1 VGGKNALPEVKAFKG
16 SERDI
21 VDPISVLI
29 ERTYRLN
36 KRLRQNDLNNA
47 FIRLSERL
55 EADQRAA
62 GITDGENGGLRKV
75 VTPRKPIKV
84 SREEIAAQSKARPDL
99 VDQMF
104 DDDGIEI
111 WRPLSAFPRCP
122 AVH

>member
-1 VGGKNALPEVKAFKG
+1 LPEVKAFKG

-47 FIRLSERL
+47 FIRLGERL
-55 EADQRAA
+55 EEDQRAA

-75 VTPRKPIKV
+75 DTPRKPMKV

-99 VDQMF
+99 VDQML
-104 DDDGIEI
+104 DDDGNEI